1 MKKVLIFFAFA
12 LCSYASV
19 GFGGD
24 PKHAVGDIAR
34 DYFQVSYNG
43 VAALP
48 QGEWEM
54 YKIDTHVDNKSS
66 RSYSFRLNNTEYGK
80 PIYYTY
86 LWSHKTNFGFDGYV
100 LWNVC
105 NRHHKQVD
113 YLYRDIVY
121 ARASGP
127 QNCVGI
133 AKNDEGD
140 GLYAFFWRADKKR
153 GVEAYY
159 HFNKAVYPHRSKAA
173 LKDAIAWVKE
183 FTPKV
188 DAAFALRRVPE

>member
-1 MKKVLIFFAFA
+1 MMFAFA

-34 DYFQVSYNG
+34 DYLQVSYNG

-54 YKIDTHVDNKSS
+54 YKIDAHVDNKSS

-86 LWSHKTNFGFDGYV
+86 LCVAQNQ
-100 LWNVC
+100 LW
-105 NRHHKQVD
+105 
-113 YLYRDIVY
+113 
-121 ARASGP
+121 
-127 QNCVGI
+127 
-133 AKNDEGD
+133 
-140 GLYAFFWRADKKR
+140 F
-153 GVEAYY
+153 
-159 HFNKAVYPHRSKAA
+159 
-173 LKDAIAWVKE
+173 
-183 FTPKV
+183 
-188 DAAFALRRVPE
+188 

>member
-1 MKKVLIFFAFA
+1 MMFAFA

-54 YKIDTHVDNKSS
+54 YKIDAHVDNKSS
-66 RSYSFRLNNTEYGK
+66 RSYSFRLNNNERRK

-86 LWSHKTNFGFDGYV
+86 LWSAKTNFGFDGYAV
-100 LWNVC
+100 PDVC
-105 NRHHKQVD
+105 NRYQTEVD
-113 YLYRDIVY
+113 YLYHDIVY
-121 ARASGP
+121 AREGGR

-133 AKNDEGD
+133 AKNNQQNGIH
-140 GLYAFFWRADKKR
+140 AIFWRADKTR
-153 GVEAYY
+153 GIKAHYFFDTAAYS
-159 HFNKAVYPHRSKAA
+159 HRSKAA
-173 LKDAIAWVKE
+173 LKGAIAWVKE